1 MIVEVF
7 SDTVCPWCYVGKLR
21 FERAV
26 AQRTAAQPGTTA
38 PPVRWLPY
46 ELNPDMPAEGADRAD
61 YLRARFG
68 DVKRFESAQEQL
80 REIGVDLGIDFRFDL
95 IRRMPNTRRSHA
107 LIALAANAPDG
118 GPSRQPQ
125 VKERILRAYFTEG
138 RDIGDPEV
146 LVEIAA
152 EQGLDPEG
160 VRASLDDQRLHAE
173 IAQLEAR
180 ARQQGIRGVPA
191 FVFNRRH
198 LVSGAQ
204 EPSIFVQVLDA
215 LAAQPGE
222 ASLA

>member
-26 AQRTAAQPGTTA
+26 AQWAAAKPGATA

-46 ELNPDMPAEGADRAD
+46 ELNPDMPPEGADRDD

-68 DVKRFESAQEQL
+68 DVKRFETAQGQL
-80 REIGVDLGIDFRFDL
+80 REIGADLGIDFRFDL

-107 LIALAANAPDG
+107 LIALAANAPEG
-118 GPSRQPQ
+118 LPSRQPQ

-146 LVEIAA
+146 LVEIAV
-152 EQGLDPEG
+152 EEGLDAG
-160 VRASLDDQRLHAE
+160 IVRTSLDDPRLHAE

-180 ARQQGIRGVPA
+180 ARQQGIQGVPA

-204 EPSIFVQVLDA
+204 EPSVFVQVMDA
-215 LAAQPGE
+215 LPA
-222 ASLA
+222 

>member
-7 SDTVCPWCYVGKLR
+7 SDTVCPWCYVGKVR

-26 AQRTAAQPGTTA
+26 AQRATAQPGAIT
-38 PPVRWLPY
+38 PPVRWLPF
-46 ELNPDMPAEGADRAD
+46 ELNPELPPGGADRGD

-68 DVKRFESAQEQL
+68 DVKRFESAQAQL
-80 REIGVDLGIDFRFDL
+80 REIGAGLGIDFRFDL

-107 LIALAANAPDG
+107 LIALAANAPG
-118 GPSRQPQ
+118 GEPSRQPQ

-138 RDIGDPEV
+138 RDIGDSEV

-152 EQGLDPEG
+152 EEGLDPKS
-160 VRASLDDQRLHAE
+160 VRESLDDPRLHQE

-180 ARQQGIRGVPA
+180 ARQQGIQGVPA

-204 EPSIFVQVLDA
+204 EPSVFVQVLD
-215 LAAQPGE
+215 
-222 ASLA
+222 SLA

>member
-21 FERAV
+21 FEQAV
-26 AQRTAAQPGTTA
+26 AQRAAAQPGAAA
-38 PPVRWLPY
+38 PPVRWLPF
-46 ELNPDMPAEGADRAD
+46 ELNPDLPPEGADRAD

-68 DVKRFESAQEQL
+68 DVKRFESAQAQL
-80 REIGVDLGIDFRFDL
+80 REIGAELGIEFRFDL

-118 GPSRQPQ
+118 EPSRQPQ

-138 RDIGDPEV
+138 RDIGDPAV

-152 EQGLDPEG
+152 EEGLDAG
-160 VRASLDDQRLHAE
+160 SVRESLDDPHLHAE

-180 ARQQGIRGVPA
+180 ARQQGIQGVPA

-204 EPSIFVQVLDA
+204 EPSVFVQVLDA
-215 LAAQPGE
+215 LPA
-222 ASLA
+222 